1 MARVK
6 PWFSNRKSFG
16 QEIARM
22 RVKIAT
28 QMRLPITLSLLLVV
42 APTAFAK
49 APQAGQPAPAIVAT
63 TLDGSRFE
71 LSEQRGKVV
80 LVNFWA
86 TWCLPCRAEMPA
98 IDAFYKAHRNEGLVV
113 IAISMDEAADLALVR
128 QAMSGFSFPTALI
141 SHTQAKG
148 YGRLWRMP
156 LTFVVDRDGILRR
169 NAWKAAPK
177 IDAASLDSEVLPLLR
192 KPGA

>member
-1 MARVK
+1 ME
-6 PWFSNRKSFG
+6 S
-16 QEIARM
+16 RM
-22 RVKIAT
+22 RYAT
-28 QMRLPITLSLLLVV
+28 VLFLLVFFSGSV
-42 APTAFAK
+42 AAK
-49 APQAGQPAPAIVAT
+49 APQAGQPAPAIEAT
-63 TLDGSRFE
+63 LLDGSRFV
-71 LSEQRGKVV
+71 LAEQRGKVV

-98 IDAFYKAHRNEGLVV
+98 IDAFYRAHREEGLVV
-113 IAISMDEAADLALVR
+113 VAISMDEPADLALVR
-128 QAMSGFSFPTALI
+128 DAMKGYAFPTALI
-141 SHTQAKG
+141 SRTQAKG

-177 IDAASLDSEVLPLLR
+177 IDAASLDTEVLPLLR